1 MRQRVKVKGDPEDSD
16 LLTWREQPV
25 TGKAI
30 VKGSPG
36 AGRVGRGESLGLELK
51 ASSDWRWTRGVVVCK
66 LGDLR
71 VSEA

>member
-1 MRQRVKVKGDPEDSD
+1 MVRQRVKVKGDPKDSD

-36 AGRVGRGESLGLELK
+36 VEGGGGPGSLWVW
-51 ASSDWRWTRGVVVCK
+51 S
-66 LGDLR
+66 
-71 VSEA
+71 